1 MESADLLIRKKK
13 DTKSRFNFE
22 KEVFSVINKKE
33 LKERKESAAFF
44 HGIIL
49 KTNNSNLE
57 ATRMK
62 ADGN

>member
-1 MESADLLIRKKK
+1 M
-13 DTKSRFNFE
+13 
-22 KEVFSVINKKE
+22 INKKE